1 MNQKIFSKNS
11 DESFMSEA
19 IRLAE
24 LGKSNVAPNPKVGAV
39 IVYNNQIIGEGYHAY
54 YGGPHAEVVAINSVK
69 NKEVLNQATIYVTL
83 EPCSHH
89 GKTPPCAD
97 LIIMHQFK
105 RVVIGSKD
113 SFPLVNGKGIER
125 LKNAGIDVISG
136 VLEEECD
143 FMNRRFLTFHRE
155 KRPYIVL
162 KWAETA
168 DGFIDSDR
176 TNVHQREIHWIS
188 GPESQKLVH
197 QWRSE
202 EQGILVGWK
211 TVSNDNPRLNV
222 RLVEGK
228 NPIRIILDSHLQA
241 PKDSFIYD
249 LSQPTIIYNKIKDE
263 LGKNLHFTRL
273 KSLTFV
279 ELFDDLYKQ
288 GVLSILVEGGRNTLN
303 QFIENNKWDEIRRFK
318 SVRLFHQGL
327 KAPQFELK
335 SDHSMLVG
343 DDKLEYFYFIK

>member
-1 MNQKIFSKNS
+1 MNKKIFSKNS
-11 DESFMSEA
+11 DEHFMSEA

-24 LGKSNVAPNPKVGAV
+24 FGKSNVAPNPRVGAV
-39 IVYNNQIIGEGYHAY
+39 IVHNHQIIGQGYHAY
-54 YGGPHAEVVAINSVK
+54 YGGPHAEVAAINSVED
-69 NKEVLNQATIYVTL
+69 KEILKESTIYVTL

-97 LIIMHQFK
+97 LIINHQFK

-113 SFPLVNGKGIER
+113 PFPLVNGKGIER
-125 LKNAGIDVISG
+125 LKAAGIEVFTG

-143 FMNRRFLTFHRE
+143 FMNRRFLTFHQE
-155 KRPYIVL
+155 KRPYIIL

-168 DGFIDSDR
+168 DGFIDYDR
-176 TNVHQREIHWIS
+176 TDENERQVHWIS

-211 TVSNDNPRLNV
+211 TVLNDNPRLNV

-228 NPIRIILDSHLQA
+228 NPIRIVLDPQLQA

-249 LSQPTIIYNKIKDE
+249 SSQNTIIYNKIKDE
-263 LGKNLHFTRL
+263 LGKNLQFTQL
-273 KSLTFV
+273 KSSTFV
-279 ELFDDLYKQ
+279 GILEALYKQ
-288 GVLSILVEGGRNTLN
+288 GIISVLVEGGQFTLT
-303 QFIENNKWDEIRRFK
+303 QFITNNKWDEIRRFK
-318 SVRLFHQGL
+318 SEKRFYKGIN
-327 KAPQFELK
+327 APQINLK
-335 SDHSMLVG
+335 PNFSTYSG
-343 DDKLEYFYFIK
+343 EDKLDIFYYK